1 MDRYVTVGLGVLAG
15 AVLFET
21 ALIPGIVIGGGA
33 VLAARYLPRLSR
45 RALPRANRPA
55 KARRRPSAALPAR
68 QNEAP
73 SSISLP
79 AGLRI
84 KQAVAKTITFRIIVT
99 GLDFSTNFLVLG
111 ELAVAAG
118 LSTFSLV
125 VGPIF
130 YFTHETLWNY
140 LVPGDG
146 DVDLRA
152 LWAAADAPS
161 DPRGIVI
168 NRPLA
173 KTITFRTFATVMD
186 FTTTYIVVADA
197 ATAAALT
204 AFGFALGPF
213 VYLGHEML
221 WDYYS
226 APQQRKPSLAVP
238 KHSAL
243 LMRRGSNIEPEPA

>member
-1 MDRYVTVGLGVLAG
+1 MNRYVTVGLGVLAG

-33 VLAARYLPRLSR
+33 VLATRYLPRLSR
-45 RALPRANRPA
+45 RLLPGAERVVQP
-55 KARRRPSAALPAR
+55 RRRPGAALPAR
-68 QNEAP
+68 PDDAP
-73 SSISLP
+73 SISLP

-99 GLDFSTNFLVLG
+99 GLDFSTNYLVLG
-111 ELAVAAG
+111 ELMVAAG

-130 YFTHETLWNY
+130 YFTHETLWNC

-146 DVDLRA
+146 DVDLGALRA
-152 LWAAADAPS
+152 AAADAPS

-168 NRPLA
+168 SRPLA

-186 FTTTYIVVADA
+186 FTTTYIVLADA
-197 ATAAALT
+197 ATAAVLT
-204 AFGFALGPF
+204 AFGFVLGPF

-221 WDYYS
+221 WDHYS
-226 APQQRKPSLAVP
+226 APPQRKPMLAVP
-238 KHSAL
+238 RNAAL
-243 LMRRGSNIEPEPA
+243 PMGRGSSIEPEPA

>member
-15 AVLFET
+15 AVLFEA

-33 VLAARYLPRLSR
+33 VLAARYLPRLSSR
-45 RALPRANRPA
+45 PSLDAKRAQP
-55 KARRRPSAALPAR
+55 RRRHAALPPRPDDAL
-68 QNEAP
+68 P
-73 SSISLP
+73 ISLP

-84 KQAVAKTITFRIIVT
+84 KQAVAKTITFRIIVA
-99 GLDFSTNFLVLG
+99 GIDFSTNYLVLG

-140 LVPGDG
+140 LVPAGA
-146 DVDLRA
+146 DVNLAALRA
-152 LWAAADAPS
+152 VATDAPA
-161 DPRGIVI
+161 DPKGIVV

-186 FTTTYIVVADA
+186 FTTNYIVLADT

-204 AFGFALGPF
+204 AFGFVLGPF
-213 VYLGHEML
+213 VYIGHEIL

-226 APQQRKPSLAVP
+226 ASRQPRPGMAAPSNAALP
-238 KHSAL
+238 IGCSSDIDTRSA
-243 LMRRGSNIEPEPA
+243 